1 MPSRLLFIVEAM
13 LLLMAGEN
21 LVTLLRTGDMHTMP
35 RPLAEH
41 TGGSGRLHDVRHT
54 ALMPSPSSKRASNLG
69 RSSVTEL
76 HFHGVNTSGQMATSF
91 THVSDTKRHLCLRSL
106 TMT

>member
-21 LVTLLRTGDMHTMP
+21 LVTLLHAGDMHTMP

-41 TGGSGRLHDVRHT
+41 TGGSGIARRPAYGAH
-54 ALMPSPSSKRASNLG
+54 ALAVEQAG
-69 RSSVTEL
+69 
-76 HFHGVNTSGQMATSF
+76 
-91 THVSDTKRHLCLRSL
+91 
-106 TMT
+106 